1 MRSPVFA
8 ALLTSVVAAGQCEC
22 SRNSNSSS
30 SSFEQQCSKFAQKL
44 DIDNATVWLA
54 QPVAAG
60 TNLTFPDA
68 DPSCGQTALAV
79 GVDFCRITLYVA
91 TSGRSGISMEAW
103 LPRNWTGRFLST
115 GNGGLNGCLSYDD
128 MAYATELGFATV
140 GANNGHN
147 GTSGEPFLNNPDVVE
162 DFAWRSVHTNV
173 VVGKRISEAFYNRKH
188 TKSYYLGCSTGGR
201 QGFKSAQSFPE
212 DFDGI
217 VAGAPAVDFNNLN
230 SWSGHFYL
238 LTGPAGSPTY
248 LTPEQ
253 WSAVHDDIMA
263 QCDGLDGYVDGI
275 IEEPRL
281 CQYRPESLI
290 CPPGTPANSSSSTC
304 ITGAQAGTVRAVFS
318 DLHGANGTL
327 VYPRMQPGSEQLG
340 TPYLYYGGRPFPYAA
355 DWFRYAV
362 YNDPAWDPATLGP
375 DDYAR
380 ADALNPSD
388 IRTWSG
394 DLAAFRARGA
404 KLLHYHGL
412 QDQIISSAN
421 SPRYYDHVAR
431 TMAQAHLSG
440 GGVAGLD
447 DFYRFFQISGMGHC
461 TGGSGATFIGQ
472 ARGSTASLDPEQNV
486 LMAVVRWVEQGT
498 APEGILGTAFIN
510 GTTEVAFRR
519 RHCKYPLRNTYTG
532 QGDPREPD
540 SWKCVV

>member
-1 MRSPVFA
+1 MRGPVFA
-8 ALLTSVVAAGQCEC
+8 ALLTSLVAAAQC
-22 SRNSNSSS
+22 S
-30 SSFEQQCSKFAQKL
+30 SSFEQQCSKLTQKL
-44 DIDNATVWLA
+44 DIDNATVWFTHS
-54 QPVAAG
+54 VAAG
-60 TNLTFPDA
+60 TNLTFPDS
-68 DPSCGQTALAV
+68 DPSCGQAALAV
-79 GVDFCRITLYVA
+79 GVDFCRVALYVA
-91 TSGRSGISMEAW
+91 TSSRSGISMEAW

-147 GTSGEPFLNNPDVVE
+147 GTSGEPFLNNPDVIE

-173 VVGKRISEAFYNRKH
+173 VVGKQISEAFYKKQH

-217 VAGAPAVDFNNLN
+217 VAGAPAIDFNNLN

-253 WSAVHDDIMA
+253 WSAVHADIMA
-263 QCDGLDGYVDGI
+263 QCDGIDGYVDGI
-275 IEEPRL
+275 IEEPKI

-290 CPPGTPANSSSSTC
+290 CPPGTPANSTSTC

-327 VYPRMQPGSEQLG
+327 VYPRMQPGSELLG
-340 TPYLYYGGRPFPYAA
+340 TPSIYYGGRPFPYSA
-355 DWFRYAV
+355 DWFKYVV
-362 YNDPAWDPATLGP
+362 YNNPAWDPATLGP
-375 DDYAR
+375 ADYAYS
-380 ADALNPSD
+380 DALNPSD

-394 DLAAFRARGA
+394 DLTAFRARGA
-404 KLLHYHGL
+404 KILHYHGL

-421 SPRYYDHVAR
+421 SPRYYDHVAQ
-431 TMAQAHLSG
+431 TMDLPAA
-440 GGVAGLD
+440 ALD
-447 DFYRFFQISGMGHC
+447 EFYRFFQISGMGHC
-461 TGGSGATFIGQ
+461 AGGPGATFIGQ
-472 ARGSTASLDPEQNV
+472 GRDSTASLDPEQNV
-486 LMAVVRWVEQGT
+486 LMAVVRWVEQGM
-498 APEGILGTAFIN
+498 APEAILGTAFVD
-510 GTTEVAFRR
+510 GVAGGEVAFRR
-519 RHCKYPLRNTYTG
+519 RHCKYPLRNIYMG
-532 QGDPREPD
+532 EGDPREAD